1 MKKIYLAIFVSIFA
15 FGVSFAQKASK
26 SVTIFG
32 DSYSTFEGFLTPE
45 HNLSW
50 YFLDRKQRDND
61 VIAVEQTWWHQL
73 LKKNGWKLCMNN
85 SYSGATIGYQG
96 YDGNDYSPRTF
107 IKRMR
112 NLGDPDIILI
122 FGGTNDSWAGEPVG
136 EYKYEGWQ
144 YGDFYTYRPAMA
156 YMLDWLK
163 NHHPNVDI
171 YVIIN
176 NDLRA
181 DITESTKTIC
191 DHYGITYIQLKDIDK
206 ISGHPSVKGMKA
218 IAEQVAAVVCKR

>member
-1 MKKIYLAIFVSIFA
+1 
-15 FGVSFAQKASK
+15 
-26 SVTIFG
+26 
-32 DSYSTFEGFLTPE
+32 
-45 HNLSW
+45 
-50 YFLDRKQRDND
+50 
-61 VIAVEQTWWHQL
+61 
-73 LKKNGWKLCMNN
+73 
-85 SYSGATIGYQG
+85 
-96 YDGNDYSPRTF
+96 
-107 IKRMR
+107 
-112 NLGDPDIILI
+112 
-122 FGGTNDSWAGEPVG
+122 
-136 EYKYEGWQ
+136 
-144 YGDFYTYRPAMA
+144 MA